1 MNSTGNRRNMGK
13 RGYNFFIA
21 YAWDDGKIHACA
33 IHDYLSKY
41 LKRHTF
47 FIDDQGL
54 GEIKSI
60 EKNLHSADCL
70 ILIVTPAIFESKAKK
85 EYQYAIDNN
94 IYILPCKPKDYVT
107 SWEDLT
113 WKFQNFGIDYED
125 LDQLK
130 WKLHSNIKTMGKE
143 INKNKLSLI
152 VNNNIDYASK
162 QKNIT
167 HDIKLQIMND
177 RSIYP
182 RNAIIYV
189 RVILNDLIV
198 DKKISFVLSD
208 TQRNVIL
215 EKNVEPASYMLD
227 ELDGNKIFEI
237 KFMLNDPKW
246 KKKKSYELKA
256 TYGNAEDTC
265 NFTTDIFPPI
275 IQTDKSSYM
284 FYDDMIITVIDPNEN
299 KDSNETENIGDRPN
313 SLLTISCGN
322 NKIVGYKLRETGDS
336 TGIFQGI
343 IGIIGNYEGEILGYQ
358 LEDKIITKTQGNG
371 PHDGFI
377 QVSYNER
384 INIEYYDGK
393 KTIKLKTHSNNFGAI
408 VTLDQKVYSWRDTVY
423 ITILA
428 PNFNRD
434 NEKCDI
440 IGNKKENNIVISTS
454 KKTISGFK
462 MHETGTDT
470 GIFTGE
476 VKLTGFSHKMNGAV
490 LNDTSETAKIL
501 NDTDMFPTSRNDEI
515 KISFSCYGEKI
526 EAIAIIRWNI
536 GEIMWGEKTY
546 QIGNSGKITVID
558 PDMSITHHAKN
569 KFKIKIYSDSDKH
582 GMEIVVTETNISTG
596 VFEGTVIFSD
606 VTMKNHSINVKK
618 GDNVYAQY
626 IDFTLPDPYNIDD
639 MLEIVSKCKIKK

>member
-1 MNSTGNRRNMGK
+1 MGK
-13 RGYNFFIA
+13 RGYDFFIA
-21 YAWDDGKIHACA
+21 YAWDDGKIHAHA
-33 IHDYLSKY
+33 IRDYLSKY

-54 GEIKSI
+54 GEIKNI

-94 IYILPCKPKDYVT
+94 IPILACKSKDYDI
-107 SWEDLT
+107 SWEDLPWT
-113 WKFQNFGIDYED
+113 FPKFGIDYVD

-130 WKLHSNIKTMGKE
+130 WILRSSINTIGKE
-143 INKNKLSLI
+143 INKNKVSLT
-152 VNNNIDYASK
+152 VTNDVDYTSK
-162 QKNIT
+162 RKNIT

-177 RSIYP
+177 RSVYP
-182 RNAIIYV
+182 QNAVIYV
-189 RVILNDLIV
+189 RVVLNDLIV
-198 DKKISFVLSD
+198 NKKISFVLSD

-215 EKNVEPASYMLD
+215 EKNVEPTSYMLD
-227 ELDGNKIFEI
+227 ELDGDKIFEI

-246 KKKKSYELKA
+246 KKKKYYELKA

-265 NFTTDIFPPI
+265 NFTTDVFPPI

-284 FYDDMIITVIDPNEN
+284 FYDDMIITIIDPNED

-322 NKIVGYKLRETGDS
+322 NKIVGYKLRETGDF

-343 IGIIGNYEGEILGYQ
+343 IGIIGNYGGEILGYR

-371 PHDGFI
+371 PNDGFI
-377 QVSYNER
+377 QVQRGEC

-393 KTIKLKTHSNNFGAI
+393 KTIKLEAYSSNFGAA
-408 VTLDQKVYSWRDTVY
+408 VTLDQKVYSWGDTVY

-428 PNFNRD
+428 PDFNYDHKKR
-434 NEKCDI
+434 DI
-440 IGNKKENNIVISTS
+440 IGNNKENNIIISTS

-476 VKLTGFSHKMNGAV
+476 VKLTGFTHKMKSAA
-490 LNDTSETAKIL
+490 LNDTSETTKIL
-501 NDTDMFPTSRNDEI
+501 DDIDMFPTSRNDEI

-536 GEIMWGEKTY
+536 GEIMWSEKTY
-546 QIGNSGKITVID
+546 QIGDGGKITVID
-558 PDMSITHHAKN
+558 PDMSITHHTKN

-582 GMEIVVTETNISTG
+582 GMEIIVTETNISTG

>member
-1 MNSTGNRRNMGK
+1 M
-13 RGYNFFIA
+13 
-21 YAWDDGKIHACA
+21 
-33 IHDYLSKY
+33 
-41 LKRHTF
+41 
-47 FIDDQGL
+47 
-54 GEIKSI
+54 
-60 EKNLHSADCL
+60 
-70 ILIVTPAIFESKAKK
+70 
-85 EYQYAIDNN
+85 
-94 IYILPCKPKDYVT
+94 PCKPKDYVT

-428 PNFNRD
+428 PNFNHD

-558 PDMSITHHAKN
+558 PDMSITHHTKN

>member
-1 MNSTGNRRNMGK
+1 MNSTRNRRNVDN
-13 RGYNFFIA
+13 RGYHFFIA
-21 YAWDDGKIHACA
+21 YAWDDGKIHARG

-41 LKRHTF
+41 LKQHTF
-47 FIDDQGL
+47 FIDAQDL
-54 GEIKSI
+54 GNIKNI

-85 EYQYAIDNN
+85 EYQYAIDNDV
-94 IYILPCKPKDYVT
+94 YILPCKSNDCAI

-113 WKFQNFGIDYED
+113 WEFPNFGIDYED

-130 WKLHSNIKTMGKE
+130 RKLYTNIKKMGKE
-143 INKNKLSLI
+143 IDKNKLSLT
-152 VNNNIDYASK
+152 VNNDIDYTSK

-182 RNAIIYV
+182 QNAIIYV
-189 RVILNDLIV
+189 RVALNDLIV
-198 DKKISFVLSD
+198 DKKISFILSD
-208 TQRNVIL
+208 KQRNVIL
-215 EKNVEPASYMLD
+215 EKNIEPTSYVLD

-246 KKKKSYELKA
+246 KEKKSYELKA

-265 NFTTDIFPPI
+265 NFTTDVFPPI

-284 FYDDMIITVIDPNEN
+284 FNDDMIITIIDPNED

-343 IGIIGNYEGEILGYQ
+343 IGIIGNNDGEILGYP

-371 PHDGFI
+371 PDDGFI
-377 QVSYNER
+377 QVQRGEC
-384 INIEYYDGK
+384 INIEYYDGE
-393 KTIKLKTHSNNFGAI
+393 KTIKLEAYSSNFGAI
-408 VTLDQKVYSWRDTVY
+408 VTLDQKIYSWRDTVY
-423 ITILA
+423 IAITA
-428 PNFNRD
+428 PDFNYD
-434 NEKCDI
+434 NEKRDI
-440 IGNKKENNIVISTS
+440 IGNKKENNITISTS

-462 MHETGTDT
+462 MRETGTDT
-470 GIFTGE
+470 GIFIGE
-476 VKLTGFSHKMNGAV
+476 VKLTGFIHKINGTV
-490 LNDTSETAKIL
+490 LNDTFETEKIL
-501 NDTDMFPTSRNDEI
+501 DDVDMFPTSKNDEI

-558 PDMSITHHAKN
+558 PDMSITHHTKN

>member
-1 MNSTGNRRNMGK
+1 
-13 RGYNFFIA
+13 
-21 YAWDDGKIHACA
+21 
-33 IHDYLSKY
+33 
-41 LKRHTF
+41 
-47 FIDDQGL
+47 
-54 GEIKSI
+54 
-60 EKNLHSADCL
+60 
-70 ILIVTPAIFESKAKK
+70 
-85 EYQYAIDNN
+85 
-94 IYILPCKPKDYVT
+94 
-107 SWEDLT
+107 
-113 WKFQNFGIDYED
+113 
-125 LDQLK
+125 
-130 WKLHSNIKTMGKE
+130 MGKE
-143 INKNKLSLI
+143 INKNKLFLI

-428 PNFNRD
+428 PNFNHD

-558 PDMSITHHAKN
+558 PDMSITHHTKN